1 MTKKATIKDVARLA
15 GVSTATVSRALDG
28 SKVVSP
34 KLTSAVISASK
45 QLGYGGNSVARALRK
60 SHTNTIGMVVPEIA
74 NPFMTDLIQEIESAL
89 TAMGKQLLL
98 CNSMQDVDHERRAI
112 TSLLHRQVDGV
123 IICPVH
129 ETESAGAIADVS
141 ERLPTVLVDQR
152 VQGTSVDWVGVDDD
166 AAMRLVVEH
175 LAEGDVRTL
184 GFAGSTGRDSS
195 SMHRLTALRVY
206 AVARGMQLE
215 DDYVLLGDYS
225 PATGRRAIDGVASK
239 GALPDALI
247 CAADIIAVGALQRC
261 AELGIAVPR
270 QLMVTGVDNIEFSK
284 LCTPTLTTVAQPL
297 AAIARKAA
305 DLLTSE
311 DDESDTPAV
320 RLAFTPKL
328 IVRGST
334 DKKALNDHRIVD

>member
-34 KLTSAVISASK
+34 KLTRAVLSASE
-45 QLGYGGNSVARALRK
+45 QLGYDGNSVARALRK
-60 SHTNTIGMVVPEIA
+60 SHTNAIGMVVPEIA

-89 TAMGKQLLL
+89 SARGKQLLL
-98 CNSMQDVDHERRAI
+98 CNSMQSVDRERRAI

-129 ETESAGAIADVS
+129 ETESADAIADIS

-152 VQGTSVDWVGVDDD
+152 VRGTSVDWVGVDDD
-166 AAMRLVVEH
+166 AAMRLIVEH
-175 LAEGDVRTL
+175 LAERGAKTIS
-184 GFAGSTGRDSS
+184 FAGSTGRDSS
-195 SMHRLTALRVY
+195 SMHRLAALRTY
-206 AVARGMQLE
+206 IAAQGMRLDE
-215 DDYVLLGDYS
+215 RHILLGDYS
-225 PATGRRAIDGVASK
+225 PATGRRAVEMITSTDF
-239 GALPDALI
+239 LPDTLV
-247 CAADIIAVGALQRC
+247 CAADIIAVGALQKC
-261 AELGIAVPR
+261 AELGIAVPG
-270 QLMVTGVDNIEFSK
+270 QIMVTGVDDIEFSK

-297 AAIARKAA
+297 AAIARRTA

-311 DDESDTPAV
+311 EKENDTPAV

-334 DKKALNDHRIVD
+334 MHPGEGLA